1 MTDYSYLIDDL
12 RYMEKTGLGISS
24 ISSYDCGLY
33 ADALEDLSN
42 QLRTGKLYVTEKDT
56 EKLIQ
61 LCIRRKKEG
70 SVPWKAGS
78 AESRNALLE
87 VQRIDDLIVETVL
100 EIFKNYE

>member
-24 ISSYDCGLY
+24 LSSYDCGQY

-42 QLRTGKLYVTEKDT
+42 QLRADKRYISENDA

-61 LCIRRKKEG
+61 LCAKRRKAG
-70 SVPWKAGS
+70 SVPWEVGS
-78 AESRNALLE
+78 ADSRNALLE
-87 VQRIDDLIVETVL
+87 VHRIDDLIVKTVL
-100 EIFKNYE
+100 EIFDNCK